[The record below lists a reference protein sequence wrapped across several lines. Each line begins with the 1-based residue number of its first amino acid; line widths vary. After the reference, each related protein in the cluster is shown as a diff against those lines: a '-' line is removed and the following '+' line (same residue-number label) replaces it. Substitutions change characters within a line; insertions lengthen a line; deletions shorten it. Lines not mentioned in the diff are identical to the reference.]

1 MKPRAPKSKRVR
13 WSDLEPF
20 PDNPPVSMPRIGRL
34 MKERGGYD
42 PTALGTPEIADN
54 SALAFPDY
62 PEDTLFI
69 LDGNNRYVMAELGGA
84 LDDEVIVKLWSGLS
98 EAEMHERCDGIND
111 RRSIKPVERF
121 LRRCK
126 RPVAG
131 ATQRAI
137 KAAVEEQGWEIGFER
152 GPGKLTCTKELEWI
166 WAGGRRPS
174 ATSGA
179 HAGAVARAL
188 ECYSEA
194 FGTQNSVKDGRMAS
208 LVKGLGAFW
217 LLYPDADLSGVVGA
231 ISDLA
236 TLDLYNKGRQ
246 RKEDLRLTNLYGGIV
261 DVVRNRYNKGRRSG
275 RLPER
280 RIGKSGAGS
289 WIE

>member
-1 MKPRAPKSKRVR
+1 MKAPKSKRVK

-69 LDGNNRYVMAELGGA
+69 LDGNNRYVMADLGKA
-84 LDDEVIVKLWSGLS
+84 LDEEIIVKLWSGLT

-111 RRSIKPVERF
+111 RRTTGPAEVF

-126 RPVAG
+126 RPAGG

-137 KAAVEEQGWEIGFER
+137 KAAVEEQGWEIAYAR
-152 GPGKLTCTKELEWI
+152 AHARLTCTKELEWI

-174 ATSGA
+174 ITSGA
-179 HAGAVARAL
+179 HAGALARTL
-188 ECYSEA
+188 ETYSGA
-194 FGTQNSVKDGRMAS
+194 FGYENGAQQGRMAS
-208 LVKGLGAFW
+208 LIKGLGAFW
-217 LLYPDADLSGVVGA
+217 LLYPDAEFDGVVA
-231 ISDLA
+231 SISDL
-236 TLDLYNKGRQ
+236 TQLDLYNKGRQ
-246 RKEDLRLTNLYGGIV
+246 RKEDLRLTNLYGGII

-280 RIGKSGAGS
+280 RIGKGGVGS